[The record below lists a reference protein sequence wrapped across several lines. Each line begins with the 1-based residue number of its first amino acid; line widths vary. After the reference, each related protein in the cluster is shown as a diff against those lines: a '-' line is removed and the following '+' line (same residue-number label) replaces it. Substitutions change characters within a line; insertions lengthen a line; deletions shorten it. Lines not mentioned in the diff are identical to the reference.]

1 MHTMTVSCSD
11 PRVIP
16 EQYFGLNRGGLSYLF
31 FVRSRGDNALTAN
44 LVRGLPEAAVIR
56 NAGGRASDALRSIA
70 TLDAIAGLSTI
81 IVIHHTGKYGIAAND
96 CLVLYNKARQL
107 TRQQIVVLP

>member
-1 MHTMTVSCSD
+1 MAVSCSD

-16 EQYFGLNRGGLSYLF
+16 EQYFGLNRGGSSDLISGTGIMAFVLLILFVGLS
-31 FVRSRGDNALTAN
+31 
-44 LVRGLPEAAVIR
+44 EAAIIR

-81 IVIHHTGKYGIAAND
+81 IVVHHTGEHKTAIPD
-96 CLVLYNKARQL
+96 CLILRDMGH
-107 TRQQIVVLP
+107 